1 MTRSP
6 DEKSIP
12 LTLDRLRLAFPEYE
26 ITEDPGFKPP
36 KYHAVALHLD
46 TSPPVVITDDLAEM
60 AATLSGR

>member
-1 MTRSP
+1 MSP
-6 DEKSIP
+6 APNDKPAP

-46 TSPPVVITDDLAEM
+46 TSPSVVITDDLAEM
-60 AATLSGR
+60 AATLSSR